1 MSADDTR
8 DRAAKRLLTG
18 KERIQAKAKALP
30 PVQAAREQYGDDALE
45 TVQDAMEASDVEL
58 TDDLLAAIR
67 SGDDDVAAELSAA
80 TADPSGS
87 GADSGSDDGD
97 DRPDAV
103 DDINGAEVMTAS
115 EFLQE
120 KNERRER
127 LEADNRP
134 TDDVDDEADQI
145 ALQVMDGDDRVESDA
160 RGLSPSDYI
169 RDEYGLDPA
178 EFDSVDDLQ
187 DAITDQQGG
196 GST

>member
-18 KERIQAKAKALP
+18 EERIQAKAKALP
-30 PVQAAREQYGDDALE
+30 PAQAAREQYGDDALE
-45 TVQDAMEASDVEL
+45 TVQDVMGASDVEL

-67 SGDDDVAAELSAA
+67 SGDDDIAAELSAA
-80 TADPSGS
+80 AADPS
-87 GADSGSDDGD
+87 DSGSDGGD
-97 DRPDAV
+97 ERPDAV
-103 DDINGAEVMTAS
+103 DGVDGAEVMTAS
-115 EFLQE
+115 DFLQE

-127 LEADNRP
+127 LEADDRP

-160 RGLSPSDYI
+160 RGLSLSDYI

-178 EFDSVDDLQ
+178 EFDSADDLQ